1 VVTVIVPSCAVG
13 DIWVLASTQ
22 SAPGHGVLPVN
33 AFLLRDDPAILI
45 DTGLSSEADRFMDT
59 VWSLVGRTE
68 LAAVFLTHED
78 ADHAGNLLGVLDAA
92 PEARL
97 VTNYVTL
104 GKLLE
109 RMTVPLD
116 RVDVVNP
123 GDRVPGTSRPLT
135 VLRPPVYDAPGT
147 MGLHDAA
154 TGAVVTVD
162 AFGAYL
168 PQPACDASEVAVE
181 DLLSGLV
188 TFNRVNHPW
197 TAMADAGRFGAALD
211 AVADLAP
218 TVLLSSHAPPAGQAV
233 RPLIDALRRLPEL
246 EEYIAPDQQAFEL
259 LKPLLAS

>member
-1 VVTVIVPSCAVG
+1 VAVIVSSCAV
-13 DIWVLASTQ
+13 DDVWVLASSQ

-45 DTGLSSEADRFMDT
+45 DTGLSSEADEFMDRL
-59 VWSLVGRTE
+59 WSLVGRTD

-92 PEARL
+92 PKARL

-109 RMTVPLD
+109 RTAIPLD

-123 GDRVPGTSRPLT
+123 GDRVPRTSRPLT

-147 MGLHDAA
+147 VGLHDAA
-154 TGAVVTVD
+154 TGVVVTAD

-168 PQPACDASEVAVE
+168 PQPAGDASEVPVE
-181 DLLSGLV
+181 ELVSGLV

-197 TAMADAGRFGAALD
+197 TAVADAGRFGAALD
-211 AVADLAP
+211 AVAALAP
-218 TVLLSSHAPPAGQAV
+218 TVLLSSHAPPAGQGV
-233 RPLIDALRRLPEL
+233 NLLIDALRCLPEL

-259 LKPLLAS
+259 LKPQLAT